1 MSTLVI
7 MVEWLNVWW
16 SKSMS
21 MKQTRFTKI
30 TVKLK
35 LYFIFYIMML
45 LYLNLC
51 VKLWLFVFK
60 KRDL

>member
-1 MSTLVI
+1 MSALVI

-30 TVKLK
+30 TVRLK
-35 LYFIFYIMML
+35 LYFIFSYNDASL
-45 LYLNLC
+45 S
-51 VKLWLFVFK
+51 KLVCQTLVVCF
-60 KRDL
+60 